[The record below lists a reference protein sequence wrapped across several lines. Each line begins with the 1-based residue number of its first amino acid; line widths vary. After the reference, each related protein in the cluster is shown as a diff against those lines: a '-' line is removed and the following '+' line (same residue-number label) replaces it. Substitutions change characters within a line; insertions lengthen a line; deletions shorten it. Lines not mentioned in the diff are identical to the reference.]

1 MKAVHPMKSLIAPLV
16 CALLLGCA
24 APPKQTAPSRSA
36 GPATPAKTSTASSA
50 KDTQQETVVCSD
62 ESATGSNI
70 RRRRCERITEEL
82 RRERQAQ
89 VDALQQRGS
98 ANAGAPSGVR

>member
-1 MKAVHPMKSLIAPLV
+1 MKHLIAPLA

-24 APPKQTAPSRSA
+24 AQPEQAASARPAAPA
-36 GPATPAKTSTASSA
+36 NTSTASRSKDA
-50 KDTQQETVVCSD
+50 KEAPVVCSD

-70 RRRRCERITEEL
+70 RRRRCERMTEEL

-89 VDALQQRGS
+89 VDALQRPGT
-98 ANAGAPSGVR
+98 ANAGPPSGVR